1 MDPILLLLRW
11 AHIVGAVLAIGGL
24 AFARFG
30 LLPALADFD
39 EETRARIHESI
50 RRRWLPF
57 VILSI
62 TLLLVSGLANFLLF
76 NRLVKEQGWA
86 GGTWMQQTSYHA
98 LFGVKFLLAMGV
110 FYFSSGLMGRSH
122 GTQWIRDNRSTW
134 LTITLGMAIGIV
146 IISGCM
152 RQLHTG
158 PNVIPDDGG
167 VSMDETDNRDE
178 APPARYQDGEAGSS
192 FRNQEQELILPGA
205 DTDNIK
211 EADASLESTPEETN
225 AEPTP
230 E

>member
-1 MDPILLLLRW
+1 MDPMSLLLRW

-50 RRRWLPF
+50 RRRWLPL

-110 FYFSSGLMGRSH
+110 FYFSSGLMGRSR

-146 IISGCM
+146 G
-152 RQLHTG
+152 
-158 PNVIPDDGG
+158 DAG
-167 VSMDETDNRDE
+167 VRANGQQPRLFVGMI
-178 APPARYQDGEAGSS
+178 
-192 FRNQEQELILPGA
+192 LILIFA
-205 DTDNIK
+205 
-211 EADASLESTPEETN
+211 EALGLYGLIVAIVLSQVS
-225 AEPTP
+225 
-230 E
+230 

>member
-1 MDPILLLLRW
+1 MDPTTLLLRW
-11 AHIVGAVLAIGGL
+11 AHILGAVLALGGL

-39 EETRARIHESI
+39 EETRVKIHESI
-50 RRRWLPF
+50 RRRWLPW
-57 VILSI
+57 VILAI

-76 NRLVKEQGWA
+76 NRLVKEQGWG

-110 FYFSSGLMGRSH
+110 FYFSSGLVGRGR

-158 PNVIPDDGG
+158 PNIIPDDGG
-167 VSMDETDNRDE
+167 VSMEEKTGSEE
-178 APPARYQDGEAGSS
+178 ASPARYQDGAAGSS
-192 FRNQEQELILPGA
+192 FRNEEQELVLPGA
-205 DTDNIK
+205 DADPAQK
-211 EADASLESTPEETN
+211 EDTPSEASSDETN
-225 AEPTP
+225 DKPASD
-230 E
+230 